1 MRFDGGEDNAQ
12 CAVRTVVPTSREG
25 KSALRQRLQA
35 RFPQSLPLIA
45 GMRPATGIVVFV
57 LFALCVAAVFAGK
70 SKGGD
75 GNSKLEKI
83 LKDGREARKNQDM
96 QVCVVGVS
104 EIVALSCQDSW
115 I

>member
-1 MRFDGGEDNAQ
+1 MRSAHSANAWRGEKRIA
-12 CAVRTVVPTSREG
+12 A
-25 KSALRQRLQA
+25 ARLQA

-96 QVCVVGVS
+96 QVCCWCFRDCCTF
-104 EIVALSCQDSW
+104 LSGFW

>member
-1 MRFDGGEDNAQ
+1 MRD
-12 CAVRTVVPTSREG
+12 AVRTRVG
-25 KSALRQRLQA
+25 GSALKARLFSANLPPIA
-35 RFPQSLPLIA
+35 R
-45 GMRPATGIVVFV
+45 MRPAAGIVPFI
-57 LFALCVAAVFAGK
+57 LFALCVAVVFAGK

-96 QVCVVGVS
+96 QVCWRSRDCTFMPGY
-104 EIVALSCQDSW
+104 W

>member
-12 CAVRTVVPTSREG
+12 CAQCQRVERG
-25 KSALRQRLQA
+25 KAHCGSALTSA
-35 RFPQSLPLIA
+35 FSTNLPLIA

-96 QVCVVGVS
+96 QVCCWCFRDCCTF
-104 EIVALSCQDSW
+104 LSGFW